1 MNEMKKQKCENVA
14 NNQCPILNWRLATL
28 AMLAAFNAAF
38 AAGYPAPYAADVST
52 PAKRLELTERLW
64 AHDLST
70 DVRIWPAERLKPEAV
85 EKPLRFTENEL
96 HQSNLVIGDI
106 LNPQFSFFPAKGDA
120 PRPAVVVFPGGGYR
134 VLGWNKEGTEVAKW
148 FNAQGFSAF
157 VLLYRTNDRD
167 GALADAQR
175 TMGIIRRDAAKYGID
190 PRRLGVIGFSA
201 GANLAVRLSTNW
213 RRREYARVDDADDFP
228 CRPDF
233 MMPIYPWDLRPRKNP
248 ATPGEGWKKTL
259 EILPEY
265 PIDAET
271 PPAFIVQSK
280 DDFCEIETALGLD
293 LALRK
298 AGVASAVR
306 IYPDGGHGYGIRR
319 LGRST
324 DAWSD
329 EAAAWLAQFRLPL

>member
-1 MNEMKKQKCENVA
+1 MRLA
-14 NNQCPILNWRLATL
+14 ILATL
-28 AMLAAFNAAF
+28 ATFNAAT
-38 AAGYPAPYAADVST
+38 AAMYPAPYAADVST

-148 FNAQGFSAF
+148 FNAHGFSAF

-190 PRRLGVIGFSA
+190 SKRLGVIGFSA

-248 ATPGEGWKKTL
+248 ATPREGWKKTL

-265 PIDAET
+265 PVDAET